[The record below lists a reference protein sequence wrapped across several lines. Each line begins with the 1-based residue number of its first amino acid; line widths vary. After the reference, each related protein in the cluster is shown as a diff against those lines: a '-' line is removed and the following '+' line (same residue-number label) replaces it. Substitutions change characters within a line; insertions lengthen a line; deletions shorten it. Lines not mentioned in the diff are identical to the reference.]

1 MDADAVVV
9 GSGPNGLVA
18 ANLLADAGWDV
29 LVLEAQPSYG
39 GGVHSDRAVH
49 PDFVHDTF
57 SSFYP
62 LVAISPAM
70 RELRL
75 EEHGLA
81 WSHAPAVA
89 GTPYRDGGWA
99 VLHRDRQRTARELDA
114 TDPGDGETW
123 LRLCEMWDRLG
134 DDLVETLMSPF
145 PPVRQAGRTA
155 LQVPG
160 RGGATLLRSA
170 LGSAAGL
177 TRRFRGDRARMLLR
191 RQRRPRRHRDELARF
206 GDLRP
211 AADDDRRSGSAIP
224 SRSAARRRWP
234 TRWSAGWRAAAGAS
248 CAAPRWSACWCATAR
263 RGACGPPPATP

>member
-39 GGVHSDRAVH
+39 GGVHSDRRCTRTSCTTRSARSTRWWRSR
-49 PDFVHDTF
+49 PRC
-57 SSFYP
+57 
-62 LVAISPAM
+62 AA
-70 RELRL
+70 LRL

-89 GTPYRDGGWA
+89 GSPYRDGGWA

-155 LQVPG
+155 RRCPAAAG
-160 RGGATLLRSA
+160 RRCCGGARVA
-170 LGSAAGL
+170 EGL
-177 TRRFRGDRARMLLR
+177 TRRFRGDRARMLLVGNAA
-191 RQRRPRRHRDELARF
+191 HGDTVDELGRV

-211 AADDDRRSGSAIP
+211 AAGDDRAAARLPGAG
-224 SRSAARRRWP
+224 RRRVVARRR
-234 TRWSAGWRAAAGAS
+234 AGPPAGEPRRPRRVRRPGGARAG
-248 CAAPRWSACWCATAR
+248 PRRRR
-263 RGACGPPPATP
+263 RGACGPPTATP